1 VHAAREL
8 RRGLAEAQ
16 HEDAVIGAT
25 IGSYRV
31 LAKLGEGG
39 MGEVYRGR
47 DAKLN
52 RDVAI
57 KVLPEIFALDRDRL
71 VRFER
76 EAQVLAALN
85 HSNIATVYG
94 VIESPPALVMELV
107 EGEDLAAV
115 VARGPVPLDEALAMA
130 RQVAEALE
138 AAHDKGIVHRDLKPA
153 NIKVRHDGTV
163 KVLDFGLAKA
173 FSADPAEEAAQAMNS
188 PTLTMR
194 ATEMG
199 LILGTAAYM
208 SPEQARGKP
217 VDTRADI
224 WAFGAVLF
232 EMLTGRPLYSGETT
246 SEILAAVIKDE
257 PRWDALPP
265 VPPRVRR
272 VLRQCLTKDVRMR
285 LRHIADA
292 RVQLDSPDEEP
303 AAGVVPQTSSRRILP
318 WAMAGVLVLAAIVG
332 GTLMAGRAPHSA
344 PAPLTR
350 FIVQPPPGAARLSD
364 PMLSRDG
371 RLLVYRAGSIYVQRL
386 DELEPRALQ
395 GTDGAAQAFLS
406 PDGRWVGFYA
416 GGQMKKVAMDGGDP
430 LTICD
435 VEADTPGA
443 AWLEDGR
450 ILFSAAWTG
459 APLSAVPSAGGTPA
473 PVSTIDPARRERGH
487 WWPEPLPGG
496 RHVLFTVWYAASGL
510 NESQVAVLDLQ
521 DGSHRAL
528 FPGAMARYA
537 DGQVLYYHA
546 GAYHLAAFDPA
557 TLARTGDPRRVLM
570 DAMPLWPQGT
580 SDKPFSLSAAG
591 DIAYLPG
598 EQFPEAVATWL
609 DRDGRETPTG
619 VRARFSHAGDL
630 SPDGERLAA
639 GVADGGSSTIW
650 IHDLARGAAER
661 IHPKGSHW
669 SPVWAPDGDRLAF
682 LGMHKGDFDVM
693 VQALDGTAAEAL
705 LESEI
710 DEQAFGWFPDG
721 GLLVK
726 EWSSDGASTLLR
738 LAPGS
743 GERTV
748 LLGGPFEKGDARVSP
763 DGRWLA
769 YNAAPTG
776 RWQLYVRPAAG
787 GGAALPIPGAATGR
801 YDSWVRWSPAG
812 QQLFYLR
819 DTELVGVTYEDRDG
833 RFVVMKEQVI
843 ARLPPGSYLFGVS
856 PDGRRLLV
864 AKAVS
869 PPQTVAPGIR
879 VMLNALRP

>member
-1 VHAAREL
+1 MPLPAGTRF
-8 RRGLAEAQ
+8 
-16 HEDAVIGAT
+16 
-25 IGSYRV
+25 GSYEIV
-31 LAKLGEGG
+31 APLGAGG

-71 VRFER
+71 ARFER

-85 HSNIATVYG
+85 HPNIATVYG
-94 VIESPPALVMELV
+94 VSESPPALVMELV
-107 EGEDLAAV
+107 DGDDLAAV
-115 VARGPVPLDEALAMA
+115 IARGPVPLDEALAIA

-138 AAHDKGIVHRDLKPA
+138 AAHDRGIVHRDLKPA
-153 NIKVRHDGTV
+153 NIKVRPDGTV

-173 FSADPAEEAAQAMNS
+173 FSPDPAEEAAQAMNS

-194 ATEMG
+194 ATQMG

-232 EMLTGRPLYSGETT
+232 EMLAGRPLYTGETT
-246 SEILAAVIKDE
+246 SEILAAVIKDD

-265 VPPRVRR
+265 VPPHVRR
-272 VLRQCLTKDVRMR
+272 VLRQCLTKDVRRR
-285 LRHIADA
+285 LRHIGDA
-292 RVQLDSPDEEP
+292 RVQLDAPDDDARPIP
-303 AAGVVPQTSSRRILP
+303 AVARSSRRQILP
-318 WAMAGVLVLAAIVG
+318 WAVTGIAVLAAIG
-332 GTLMAGRAPHSA
+332 GWLMAGRAPQA
-344 PAPLTR
+344 TPAPLTR
-350 FIVQPPPGAARLSD
+350 FIVPSPPGARAAAD

-371 RLLVYRAGSIYVQRL
+371 RLLVYRAGPIYVQRL

-395 GTDGAAQAFLS
+395 GTEDATQAFLS

-416 GGQMKKVAMDGGDP
+416 GGKMKKVSIDGGDP
-430 LTICD
+430 LTIGD
-435 VEADTPGA
+435 VEGDTPGA

-450 ILFSAAWTG
+450 ILFSPGWTG
-459 APLSAVPSAGGTPA
+459 GPLTAVPAAGGTPE
-473 PVSTIDPARRERGH
+473 PVSTIDAARRERGH

-510 NESQVAVLDLQ
+510 NESQIAVLDLR
-521 DGSHRAL
+521 DGTHRAL

-537 DGQVLYYHA
+537 GGQVVYYHA
-546 GAYHLAAFDPA
+546 GGYHLAAFDVA
-557 TLARTGDPRRVLM
+557 TLARRGEPRRVLP
-570 DAMPLWPQGT
+570 DALPLWPQGT
-580 SDKPFSLSAAG
+580 SDKPFSVSAAG

-598 EQFPEAVATWL
+598 ELFPNAHVTWV
-609 DRDGRETPTG
+609 DRDGRETPTA
-619 VRARFSHAGDL
+619 VRARFSNTGDL
-630 SPDGERLAA
+630 SPDGARLAT
-639 GVADGGSSTIW
+639 GVADGGSSAIW
-650 IHDLARGAAER
+650 IFDLVRGGAER
-661 IHPKGSHW
+661 LHPKGSDW
-669 SPVWAPDGDRLAF
+669 APVWAPDGRRLAF

-693 VQALDGTAAEAL
+693 VQALDGTPARAL
-705 LESEI
+705 LESDV
-710 DEQAFGWFPDG
+710 DEQAFSWFPDG

-726 EWSSDGASTLLR
+726 AWTSEGASSLVR
-738 LAPGS
+738 VAPES
-743 GERTV
+743 GDRSV
-748 LLGGPFEKGDARVSP
+748 LLSGPFLKGDARVSP

-776 RWQLYVRPAAG
+776 QWRLYVRAVAG
-787 GGAALPIPGAATGR
+787 GAGAPAFSIPAAATGQ

-812 QQLFYLR
+812 RELFYLR
-819 DTELVGVTYEDRDG
+819 DTELVGITYDDRDG
-833 RFVVMKEQVI
+833 RFVVVKEQVI
-843 ARLPPGSYLFGVS
+843 ARLPPRSQLFGVS

-864 AKAVS
+864 GKAVS
-869 PPQTVAPGIR
+869 PPETVAPGIR